1 MPAPGMLG
9 RLDSTLEGEL
19 SSMMKTP
26 LFRLS
31 QSIIISFIISFAFLT
46 FTVNAGVLAE
56 GEIEFQKDSSTMC
69 FIPADTYT
77 IGSDSEQADP
87 DETPAHSVELPAFYI
102 DKYEVTN
109 TQYMNFMQAT
119 GHREPKYWTNDKLNQ
134 PNQPVVGVSWDDA
147 FAYAKWA
154 GKRLPTE
161 AEWEVAARGGKS
173 LEFPWGNVLDQSINQ
188 EIHHANVEGA
198 TDGFEQETAP
208 VGSFST
214 GVSPFGV
221 HDLAGNVFEWVADW
235 YAEDYYSKSPL
246 KNPKGPEQPATGNF
260 KVLRGGSWRDDGAK
274 ARSAKR
280 SSLPVTFRHDEI
292 GFRCVISLP
301 DFLAVSA
308 EPWDVNRDGQVNIF
322 DLVLVASNF
331 GLLNAKQGDVND
343 DGNVDIFDLV
353 LVANHF
359 GQGTNAAPS
368 ITHYEASID
377 YNLEYSEISQIE
389 TAVKQLS
396 AVKTPQA
403 QYAFQLLSNLI
414 RQHSTQKEILANYP
428 NPFNPE
434 TWIPFRLMQP
444 QSVNIGIYNISGQ
457 RIRIL
462 SLGQLPAGEYTTKQR
477 AAYWDGKNEF
487 GDEAASGTYFA
498 SFQSGDSEVTSLI
511 LNEKKIQRMI
521 LVK

>member
-1 MPAPGMLG
+1 MI
-9 RLDSTLEGEL
+9 
-19 SSMMKTP
+19 KTS
-26 LFRLS
+26 LFWLS
-31 QSIIISFIISFAFLT
+31 QSIIISFIISFSFSISII
-46 FTVNAGVLAE
+46 NAGVLAE

-69 FIPADTYT
+69 FIPAGTYT
-77 IGSDSEQADP
+77 IGSESERADR

-109 TQYMNFMQAT
+109 AQYMNFMQST

-134 PNQPVVGVSWDDA
+134 PNQPVVGVSWEDA
-147 FAYAKWA
+147 FAYSKWA

-161 AEWEVAARGGKS
+161 AEWEVSARGGKS
-173 LEFPWGNVLDQSINQ
+173 LEFPWGNVLDQLINQ

-214 GVSPFGV
+214 GASPFGV

-246 KNPKGPEQPATGNF
+246 NNPKGPEQPATGNF

-292 GFRCVISLP
+292 GFRCVISLS
-301 DFLAVSA
+301 DFLAVAA

-368 ITHYEASID
+368 ITHHEASID
-377 YNLEYSEISQIE
+377 YNLDHSAIFQMEI
-389 TAVKQLS
+389 AVKQLS
-396 AVKTPQA
+396 VVKTPQA
-403 QYAFQLLSNLI
+403 QYALQLLSNLI
-414 RQHSTQKEILANYP
+414 SKNARQKEILANYP

-434 TWIPFRLMQP
+434 TWIPFRLIQP
-444 QSVNIGIYNISGQ
+444 QSVDIGIYNTSGQ
-457 RIRIL
+457 RIRLL
-462 SLGQLPAGEYTTKQR
+462 SLGQLPNGDYTTKQK

-487 GDEAASGTYFA
+487 GDDVASGVYFA
-498 SFQSGDSEVTSLI
+498 SFESGRSALTSSGS
-511 LNEKKIQRMI
+511 NEKKIQRMI
-521 LVK
+521 LIK